1 MIEVDFSKI
10 RNTAVRMLTASVF
23 HFCGE
28 SVHHSGFTEES
39 LEEFAS
45 RDSSQTLIDIRTMLR
60 TTFAGSYDRR
70 CVLLSIA
77 ILDSFLFEE
86 VEVDSESTFRFRLKN
101 LLTHKDVEDYQAN
114 IDFLMQ
120 PQ

>member
-1 MIEVDFSKI
+1 MIEVDFNKI
-10 RNTAVRMLTASVF
+10 RNTAVRMFTASVF

-28 SVHHSGFTEES
+28 SVAHSGFSEES
-39 LEEFAS
+39 LEDFAT
-45 RDSSQTLIDIRTMLR
+45 RDSDEILRDVKTMLQ

-86 VEVDSESTFRFRLKN
+86 AEVDSESTYRFKLKN
-101 LLTHKDVEDYQAN
+101 LLTHKDVEEYQGN
-114 IDFLMQ
+114 INFLASAQ
-120 PQ
+120 